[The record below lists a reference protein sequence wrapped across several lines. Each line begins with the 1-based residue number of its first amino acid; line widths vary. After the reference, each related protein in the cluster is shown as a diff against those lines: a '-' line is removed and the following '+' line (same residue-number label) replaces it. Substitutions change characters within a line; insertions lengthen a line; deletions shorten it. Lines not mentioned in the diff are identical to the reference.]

1 MMLIALENGV
11 NCMELK

>member
-1 MMLIALENGV
+1 MMLIASENGV